1 MFEGGTC
8 VLICEEHQRFNNG
21 DCDDVCERGQR
32 FDEGECVTE
41 CGPGFVAI
49 DGQCKLDCPPG
60 TQLEEPDAYAIPLVH
75 QTHDYKTVSASLRV
89 MLFPVEQ

>member
-1 MFEGGTC
+1 MCIDLPRRPVFEGGTC

-41 CGPGFVAI
+41 CGR
-49 DGQCKLDCPPG
+49 
-60 TQLEEPDAYAIPLVH
+60 
-75 QTHDYKTVSASLRV
+75 AS
-89 MLFPVEQ
+89 